1 MMKRILL
8 GAAAIVAVALVLI
21 FIPASPAVLVVDMT
35 VLGYVGGLPVTGYAA
50 CMAAGVA
57 AAFVMT
63 TLLAERRG
71 MPDKRGV
78 GALNGI
84 MMALMSGVMALVC
97 SHVLY
102 CIVRWSY
109 IINDLGGSPAFI
121 WELWQ
126 GGYTMYGAIFG
137 ALLGVLLFAR
147 IGKLQAAPL
156 MDVAV
161 PAIAVAVML
170 GRVGDA
176 FINQGVGSYV
186 ANEALAMLPFVTLN
200 EWDEAQ
206 LLVRVYE
213 AIMAGAAALAA
224 LLVLRK
230 GPAGRAAETGL
241 TLISIGQII
250 FDSWRGDELIKFG
263 FVRLNMIMAAVTL
276 GFIIV
281 TRIVRCVRNGGA
293 KRWSITRSVI
303 FGACAGIVIAIEF
316 ALDKSTINNTLLY
329 GVMAATLAAMTAS
342 VLIGDGRRA

>member
-8 GAAAIVAVALVLI
+8 SAAAVVAVALVLI
-21 FIPASPAVLVVDMT
+21 FIPASPAVMVVDMT
-35 VLGYVGGLPVTGYAA
+35 VLGYVGSLPVTGYAV
-50 CMAAGVA
+50 CMAIGVA
-57 AAFVMT
+57 AAFVLT

-71 MPDKRGV
+71 LPERRGI
-78 GALNGI
+78 GAVNGI
-84 MMALMSGVMALVC
+84 VLSLVSGVSALVC
-97 SHVLY
+97 SRALY

-109 IINDLGGSPAFI
+109 IINDLCGSPAFI

-137 ALLGVLLFAR
+137 ALLGVVLYAR
-147 IGKLQAAPL
+147 AGKLRIAPL

-161 PAIAVAVML
+161 PAIAVALLL

-176 FINQGVGSYV
+176 FIDQGVGSYV
-186 ANEALAMLPFVTLN
+186 ANEALSMLPFVTLN

-213 AIMAGAAALAA
+213 AIMAGVAAVAA

-276 GFIIV
+276 AFIIT
-281 TRIVRCVRNGGA
+281 TRIVRCVRSGSG
-293 KRWSITRSVI
+293 KGWSIARAVI
-303 FGACAGIVIAIEF
+303 FVAGAGVVIAIEF

-329 GVMAATLAAMTAS
+329 GVMAATLAAMTAC
-342 VLIGDGRRA
+342 VLIGDGREA

>member
-1 MMKRILL
+1 MLKKVLL
-8 GAAAIVAVALVLI
+8 SAAAVLGVALVLVM
-21 FIPASPAVLVVDMT
+21 IPASPAVLVLDMQ
-35 VLGYVGGLPVTGYAA
+35 VLGYVGALPVTGYAV
-50 CMAAGVA
+50 CMAIGVA
-57 AAFVMT
+57 AAFILT

-71 MPDKRGV
+71 MEDGRGI
-78 GALNGI
+78 GAAYGI
-84 MMALMSGVMALVC
+84 SLALMSGLLALVC
-97 SHVLY
+97 SRALY
-102 CIVRWSY
+102 CAVRWSY
-109 IINDLGGSPAFI
+109 IINDLGGTPAFI

-137 ALLGVLLFAR
+137 ALLGVVLFAKAA
-147 IGKLQAAPL
+147 KLRMAPL
-156 MDVAV
+156 MDVMT
-161 PAIAVAVML
+161 PAIAIVLMM

-176 FINQGVGSYV
+176 FVDQGVGSYV
-186 ANEALAMLPFVTLN
+186 ANEALSMLPFVTLN

-213 AIMAGAAALAA
+213 AIMAGAAAVAA

-276 GFIIV
+276 AFIIV
-281 TRIVRCVRNGGA
+281 TRIIRSVKNGGA
-293 KRWSITRSVI
+293 KGWNIARSVM
-303 FGACAGIVIAIEF
+303 FGAGAGIVIAIEF

-329 GVMAATLAAMTAS
+329 GVMALTLVAMAAA
-342 VLIGDGRRA
+342 VLVDDGRKA